1 MKSVALELLK
11 QPTARDRQ
19 VLAGP
24 SSLGSGCDACVA
36 YALSNPEREENYYWL
51 GAVIGTAVHLLL
63 EEREKTTPGGSAA
76 LLEHKVVV
84 GEVPGYGVIK
94 GSIDRYETR
103 TRRVVDYKT
112 TLKKHVPSLKKAYE
126 NPEPVEGEPLTWKEA
141 RLKLRGYVGQLHLY
155 GLALTRAGKKP
166 KTLVLEFI
174 CRDGSSD
181 EDIFPFEFDYDLEYA
196 ELLWGRVL
204 YIHENLNNPKVKFA
218 SDPHCQSCALR

>member
-51 GAVIGTAVHLLL
+51 GAVIGTAVH
-63 EEREKTTPGGSAA
+63 A
-76 LLEHKVVV
+76 LLEKRSASHQNVFLEHLVTI
-84 GEVPGYGVIK
+84 GEIPEYGIIR

-103 TRRVVDYKT
+103 TRRIVDYKT
-112 TLKKHVPSLKKAYE
+112 TLKKSVPSLKKAYE
-126 NPEPVEGEPLTWKEA
+126 FPEPQDGEPLTWKEA